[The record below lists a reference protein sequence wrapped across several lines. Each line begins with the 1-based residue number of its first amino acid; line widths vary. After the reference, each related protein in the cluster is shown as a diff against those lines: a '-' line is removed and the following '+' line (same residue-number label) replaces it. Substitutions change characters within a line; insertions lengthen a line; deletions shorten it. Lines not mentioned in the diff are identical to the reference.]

1 MRFVFLHSMQLREER
16 LNMEQI
22 NYWQIVDGRV
32 LLLLIITIVAY
43 RWAKRS

>member
-1 MRFVFLHSMQLREER
+1 MQLREER

>member
-1 MRFVFLHSMQLREER
+1 MDT
-16 LNMEQI
+16 QI

-32 LLLLIITIVAY
+32 LLLLIITIAAY

>member
-1 MRFVFLHSMQLREER
+1 
-16 LNMEQI
+16 MEQI